1 MNFERYAKQMNI
13 PEFGVDGQEKL
24 EDASVLIIGAGGVG
38 STVIYALAAAGVGTI
53 GIADPEIVKVDDLN
67 RQFIHFEEDLGT
79 LKVTSASRKLRQ
91 FNSLINVIPHAV
103 AINKD
108 NAYEIIAQYDI
119 VALAVNSFQ
128 AKIVVN
134 QACYESGTPLVVGS
148 VGEFC
153 GTCAFIDPANT
164 PCLQCLY
171 GTEFPPEDKFAS
183 VSSTNA
189 AIGAVMSDAI
199 IQYLLS
205 GSSSMAGQFL
215 YLDTRIAKMEVTPI
229 VGIDTCPICGKQ
241 KFATV
246 GGDE

>member
-38 STVIYALAAAGVGTI
+38 STVMYALAAAGVGTI

-91 FNSLINVIPHAV
+91 LNSLINVIPHAV

-128 AKIVVN
+128 AKMIVN
-134 QACYESGTPLVVGS
+134 QACYETETPFVVGS
-148 VGEFC
+148 VGPFC
-153 GTCAFIDPANT
+153 GTCAFVDPKTT

-171 GTEFPPEDKFAS
+171 GTEFPPEDKFDS
-183 VSSTNA
+183 ISSSNA
-189 AIGAVMSDAI
+189 AIGAVMADSI
-199 IQYLLS
+199 IQYLVNA
-205 GSSSMAGQFL
+205 SSDMTGKFL
-215 YLDTRIAKMEVTPI
+215 YLDTRKAVMDVTPI
-229 VGIDTCPICGKQ
+229 VGKKNCPVCGKQ
-241 KFATV
+241 KFATI
-246 GGDE
+246 GDAE

>member
-13 PEFGVDGQEKL
+13 PAFGVDGQEKL

-38 STVIYALAAAGVGTI
+38 STVMYALAAAGVGTI

-148 VGEFC
+148 VGDFW
-153 GTCAFIDPANT
+153 GIDPH
-164 PCLQCLY
+164 LLSGY
-171 GTEFPPEDKFAS
+171 
-183 VSSTNA
+183 TNA